1 MRMRKTMLMAA
12 ALLLTMAGM
21 ARAEGPVLNVYNWSD
36 YIGKDTV
43 QKFEK
48 ETGITVHYDVYDQ
61 NETLEAKL
69 SAGHSGYDVVVPSS
83 IPYLARMAQA
93 HIFLKLDKS
102 KLTNYGN
109 LDPKILA
116 SAAVADPGNTY
127 GVPYMWGT
135 TGIGYNADKVTA
147 ALGANAPA
155 DSLKLLFDPENA
167 KKLAACGIS
176 LLDTPD
182 EVFPAALAYLGR
194 PPLSRDE
201 KDLERAYEVVKKIRP
216 FIKKFHSSQYIND
229 LANGDLCVVLGY
241 SGDVFQAQQRA
252 EEAKNGVNIA
262 YAIPKEGAML
272 WIDQMAIPA
281 DAPHPENALKWINF
295 ILRPE
300 IAADISNAVAYA
312 NPNAKATPLVDP
324 AIRDNPNIYPSEAV
338 KQRLFFDTPV
348 TPQYARERTRLW
360 TRVKTGT

>member
-1 MRMRKTMLMAA
+1 MRKTMLMAA
-12 ALLLTMAGM
+12 ALLLTMAGTV
-21 ARAEGPVLNVYNWSD
+21 RTEEPVLNVYNWSD

-93 HIFLKLDKS
+93 RIFLKLDKS

-135 TGIGYNADKVTA
+135 TGIGYNADKVRA
-147 ALGANAPA
+147 ALGANAPV

-201 KDLERAYEVVKKIRP
+201 KDLERAYEAVKKIRP
-216 FIKKFHSSQYIND
+216 YIKKFHSSQYIND
-229 LANGDLCVVLGY
+229 LANGDLCVAFGY

-262 YAIPKEGAML
+262 YTIPKEGAML

-312 NPNAKATPLVDP
+312 NPNSKATPLVDP
-324 AIRDNPNIYPSEAV
+324 EIRNNHNIYPSAEV
-338 KQRLFFDTPV
+338 KKRLFFDTPV
-348 TPQYARERTRLW
+348 SPEYERERTRTW
-360 TRVKTGT
+360 TRVKTGG